1 MGLMYSW
8 VLHRLGF
15 QHRVEVIWILKRKLI
30 SVIAILGAATVL
42 AGCGSSGSPATS
54 GDEPEIRDA
63 GGQSGLLEDRLIAN
77 PTGSYT
83 MDDLVAIGYK
93 KSRQFETDTLPNALD
108 VWYGF
113 FNKKDIEVRVY
124 DSHQDAL
131 EFGIEPAERSIEKN
145 AGAELIGGKAF
156 IARYPAYAVFGNLVL
171 LCERELVTC
180 EALIDKLQ

>member
-8 VLHRLGF
+8 EPYSRGF
-15 QHRVEVIWILKRKLI
+15 RQRVEVICILKRKLI
-30 SVIAILGAATVL
+30 SVIAILGAATAL
-42 AGCGSSGSPATS
+42 AACGSSGSPAAS

-93 KSRQFETDTLPNALD
+93 KSKQFETDTLPNALD

-131 EFGIEPAERSIEKN
+131 EFGIEPAEGSIAKDP
-145 AGAELIGGKAF
+145 GQTDYLIPVVN
-156 IARYPAYAVFGNLVL
+156 RYPAYVVYGNLVM
-171 LCERELVTC
+171 LCERELATC
-180 EALIDKLQ
+180 EALTGELN

>member
-8 VLHRLGF
+8 VPHSRGF
-15 QHRVEVIWILKRKLI
+15 RHRVEVICILKRKLI
-30 SVIAILGAATVL
+30 SVIAILGAATAL
-42 AGCGSSGSPATS
+42 AACGSSGSPAAS

-93 KSRQFETDTLPNALD
+93 KSKQFETDTLPNALD

-131 EFGIEPAERSIEKN
+131 EFGIEPAEGSIEKE
-145 AGAELIGGKAF
+145 AGQTDYLIPVVN
-156 IARYPAYAVFGNLVL
+156 RYPAYAVFGNLVL
-171 LCERELVTC
+171 LCERELGTC